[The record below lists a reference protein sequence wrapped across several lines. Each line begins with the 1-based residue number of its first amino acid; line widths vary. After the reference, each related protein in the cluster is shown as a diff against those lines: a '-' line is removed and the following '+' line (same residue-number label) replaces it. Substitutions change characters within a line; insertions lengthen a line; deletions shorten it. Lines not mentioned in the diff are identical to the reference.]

1 LDGRPEVKPGNR
13 QLELASR
20 HVYPPSFCA
29 WRRVVEVMAVT
40 QVSVFLVGIGRF
52 QGFGWQ
58 WLSVISGYAQCLALM
73 CALGVC
79 ACQPWLQRAS
89 PRGAWIGSWLIAVV
103 VALAFSYS
111 AAVIGTVL
119 GHGPGQAGLAAFMG
133 QSVLAVALVML
144 ALLRYL
150 FIRSQWRA
158 EATAQA
164 DARVQALQ
172 SRIRPHF
179 LFNSLNTIA
188 SLIHDDPVAA
198 ERATEDLADLFRGS
212 MQRADRLIPLADELQ
227 LARQFLDMEQRRLG
241 ERLQVHWEIDGL
253 PGSAKVLPLIL
264 QPILENALTHGI
276 QQRREGGQVR
286 VFGRVESASIVI
298 TVSNPLPTA
307 APAELQRGHGMALRN
322 IRTRLDLAFGDDAA
336 LITDSDEDRF
346 YAVLTF
352 PHVENTDH

>member
-1 LDGRPEVKPGNR
+1 VKAVDR
-13 QLELASR
+13 QQELASR
-20 HVYPPSFCA
+20 NVYPPSFCS
-29 WRRVVEVMAVT
+29 WRRVVEVVAVT
-40 QVSVFLVGIGRF
+40 QISVFLVGIGRF
-52 QGFGWQ
+52 EGFGWQ

-73 CALGVC
+73 CALVVC

-89 PRGAWIGSWLIAVV
+89 PRGAWIGSWLIAVL

-119 GHGPGQAGLAAFMG
+119 GHGPGQAGLAAFVG
-133 QSVLAVALVML
+133 QSVLAVALVTL

-150 FIRSQWRA
+150 FIRSQWHA
-158 EATAQA
+158 ELTAQA

-241 ERLQVHWEIDGL
+241 ERLEVHWEIEAL
-253 PGSAKVLPLIL
+253 PGEARVLPLIL

-276 QQRREGGQVR
+276 QQRREGGLLR
-286 VFGRVESASIVI
+286 VFGRSESHNIVI
-298 TVSNPLPTA
+298 TVSNPLPA
-307 APAELQRGHGMALRN
+307 APTAELQKGHGMALRN
-322 IRTRLDLAFGDDAA
+322 IRTRLDLAYGDGAS
-336 LITDSDEDRF
+336 LITNNDQDRF

-352 PHVENTDH
+352 PHVENIDY